1 MIGLGVFM
9 VLLAAAGLLL
19 RLRGGLLSSKLFHRL
34 CVLGTPAGFA
44 AILAGWVVTE
54 VGRQPWT
61 VHGLLRTPDSIPLV
75 GREVVATSLGL
86 FALVYGIL
94 MVAFLFYLARLIAH
108 GPHDVKQQYPQIAA
122 H

>member
-1 MIGLGVFM
+1 M
-9 VLLAAAGLLL
+9 
-19 RLRGGLLSSKLFHRL
+19 
-34 CVLGTPAGFA
+34 
-44 AILAGWVVTE
+44 TE

-61 VHGLLRTPDSIPLV
+61 VHGLLRTRDSTSMV
-75 GREVVATSLGL
+75 GREVVATLLGL

-108 GPHDVKQQYPQIAA
+108 GPHDIEQPYPQIAA